1 MCVWNSWGWQG
12 YQHVLSMNHLSTNLS
27 KFNSCLPTHPAAP
40 DAVHQDISQL
50 WVPKMPENHL
60 SSAANK
66 RPLLSHYD
74 LQAPELP
81 SFRIECRNAIQCFVR
96 LSTRTLSKIR
106 VKLSCRNG
114 EVLILNN
121 PFGQAHLHSSS
132 YPQAAQK
139 VRTSANSSPSQM
151 IAPVVP
157 TASESKS
164 TISWSEPHHCHP
176 KWPKI
181 FINFPVTFLVQPSHT
196 LPSQKV
202 I

>member
-1 MCVWNSWGWQG
+1 MGWQW

-74 LQAPELP
+74 LQAPQLP
-81 SFRIECRNAIQCFVR
+81 SSGWNTIQCFVR

-114 EVLILNN
+114 EVLILND

-132 YPQAAQK
+132 YPPGSTKSANLRKFIAIPNDSTSGANSIRKQVHHFL
-139 VRTSANSSPSQM
+139 VRTSSLPSRLAENLHQ
-151 IAPVVP
+151 
-157 TASESKS
+157 
-164 TISWSEPHHCHP
+164 
-176 KWPKI
+176 
-181 FINFPVTFLVQPSHT
+181 FPSHFLVQPSRT